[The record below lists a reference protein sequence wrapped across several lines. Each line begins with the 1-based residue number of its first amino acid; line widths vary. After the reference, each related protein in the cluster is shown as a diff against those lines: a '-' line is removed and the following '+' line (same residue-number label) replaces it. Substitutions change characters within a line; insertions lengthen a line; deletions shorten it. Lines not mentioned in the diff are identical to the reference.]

1 MDKEISK
8 RSIKRQKLEGK
19 TVLRCLR
26 CSEDDPELI
35 ELHHVYGR
43 NNSEETVPLCKNCH
57 FKVTKQQNKLPR
69 KVRSS
74 NASRKDKLRF
84 MLVSMGVLMEGMG
97 KQLRLIGLEADS
109 LWARLL

>member
-1 MDKEISK
+1 MDKIEYK
-8 RSIKRQKLEGK
+8 RNMKRQKLEGK
-19 TVLRCLR
+19 TALRCIQ
-26 CSEDDPELI
+26 CGEDDPELI

-74 NASRKDKLRF
+74 NASREDNLRF
-84 MLVSMGVLMEGMG
+84 ILVSVGALMEGLG

-109 LWARLL
+109 I